1 MRPMTDSTDHFAAPE
16 PRTHAVVLVAH
27 GSRHPDA
34 ARDHAALC
42 VELGERLGGIA
53 VLPAFLEI
61 NEPSIVDAC
70 LRAAQDCPTGEAVWV
85 VPYFVHIGNHTTRD
99 IPAAVA
105 QARDRAPD
113 TTFALA
119 AHIGSTP
126 EMRAAVADVLNR
138 LAPD

>member
-1 MRPMTDSTDHFAAPE
+1 MTDSTDQFAAPTSG
-16 PRTHAVVLVAH
+16 THAVVLVAH

-42 VELGERLGGIA
+42 VELRERLDGIA

-70 LRAAQDCPTGEAVWV
+70 LLAAQNCPTDEVVWV

-105 QARDRAPD
+105 QARKLALH

-126 EMRAAVADVLNR
+126 EMHAAVADVLNR